1 MRVIHAIAKKEFR
14 SYFVSPVAY
23 VLITIFLIL
32 SNWLFFN
39 TYFLEKEA
47 SMRIFIAR
55 MPWIFLFFVPAVT
68 MRIWAEEKKLGTMEL
83 LMTLP
88 LKDHEV
94 VLGKFLGSLGFLAL
108 CIALTFSVPIT
119 VAMTGNPD
127 WGPIIGGYVG
137 TLLMGTAYLSLGL
150 FISSLTE
157 NQIVA
162 FILSLLVSFV
172 FLIIG
177 EQFVLYAIPEGFV
190 PLFEYLG
197 FGSHF
202 MSISRGVIDSRDL
215 IYYFSFIFFFLYL
228 NVQSLESRKW

>member
-1 MRVIHAIAKKEFR
+1 MNVTWAILKKEFR

-39 TYFLEKEA
+39 TYFLDQQA
-47 SMRIFIAR
+47 TMRIFIAR
-55 MPWIFLFFVPAVT
+55 MPWIFLFFVPAIT
-68 MRIWAEEKKLGTMEL
+68 MRVWAEEKKLGTMEL

-88 LKDHEV
+88 VKDHEV
-94 VLGKFLGSLGFLAL
+94 VLGKFLASFLFL
-108 CIALTFSVPIT
+108 VVCLLLTLSVPMT
-119 VAMTGNPD
+119 VAYTGDPD

-137 TLLMGTAYLSLGL
+137 ILLMGTAYLSLGL
-150 FISSLTE
+150 FISSMTE

-162 FILSLLVSFV
+162 FILALLASFI
-172 FLIIG
+172 FFIIG
-177 EQFVLYAIPEGFV
+177 ENFVLYAIPEWLV

-202 MSISRGVIDSRDL
+202 MSITRGVIDSRDL
-215 IYYFSFIFFFLYL
+215 VYYFSFIFFFLVL
-228 NVQSLESRKW
+228 NVKSLESRKW

>member
-1 MRVIHAIAKKEFR
+1 MTVIRAILKKEFK

-39 TYFLEKEA
+39 TYFLDAQA

-55 MPWIFLFFVPAVT
+55 LPWIFLFFVPAIT
-68 MRIWAEEKKLGTMEL
+68 MRVWAEEKKMGTMEL

-88 LKDHEV
+88 VKDYEV
-94 VLGKFLGSLGFLAL
+94 VIGKFLASFLFLVVCLAL
-108 CIALTFSVPIT
+108 TLSVPLTI
-119 VAMTGNPD
+119 AYTGDPD
-127 WGPIIGGYVG
+127 WGPIIGGYLG
-137 TLLMGTAYLSLGL
+137 TLLMGTAYLSIGL
-150 FISSLTE
+150 FISAMTE

-162 FILSLLVSFV
+162 FILSLIVL
-172 FLIIG
+172 FLFFIIG
-177 EQFVLYAIPEGFV
+177 ENFVLYSIPEGLV

-202 MSISRGVIDSRDL
+202 MSITRGVIDSRDL
-215 IYYFSFIFFFLYL
+215 LYYCSFIFFFLLL
-228 NVQSLESRKW
+228 NVKAIESRKW

>member
-1 MRVIHAIAKKEFR
+1 MKVITAIARKEFK

-39 TYFLEKEA
+39 TYFLDQEA
-47 SMRIFIAR
+47 SMRVFIAR
-55 MPWIFLFFVPAVT
+55 IPWIFLFFVPAVT
-68 MRIWAEEKKLGTMEL
+68 MRVWAEEKKLGTMEM

-88 LKDHEV
+88 VKDCEV
-94 VLGKFLGSLGFLAL
+94 VIGKFLSSFLFLLVCILLTLSIPMTLAYTGS
-108 CIALTFSVPIT
+108 
-119 VAMTGNPD
+119 PD
-127 WGPIIGGYVG
+127 WGPVIGGYLGIILIG
-137 TLLMGTAYLSLGL
+137 TTYLALGL

-162 FILSLLVSFV
+162 FILALLVSFA
-172 FLIIG
+172 FLVIG
-177 EQFVLYAIPEGFV
+177 EPFVLYAIPDWLV

-202 MSISRGVIDSRDL
+202 MSITRGVIDSRDL
-215 IYYFSFIFFFLYL
+215 IYYFSLIFFFLFL
-228 NVQSLESRKW
+228 NVKSLESRKW

>member
-1 MRVIHAIAKKEFR
+1 MRIIAAIAKKEFK

-39 TYFLEKEA
+39 MYFLDKEA
-47 SMRIFIAR
+47 SMRVFIAR

-68 MRIWAEEKKLGTMEL
+68 MRVWAEEKKMGTMEM

-88 LKDHEV
+88 VKDYEAV
-94 VLGKFLGSLGFLAL
+94 IGKFLASFAFLAV
-108 CIALTFSVPIT
+108 CIALTISVPMT
-119 VAMTGNPD
+119 VSYTGDPD
-127 WGPIIGGYVG
+127 WGPIIGGYIG
-137 TLLMGTAYLSLGL
+137 TILMGTAFLSLGL

-162 FILSLLVSFV
+162 FILSLLVSFI
-172 FLIIG
+172 FLIVG
-177 EQFVLYAIPEGFV
+177 EHFVLYAIPNAIV

-215 IYYFSFIFFFLYL
+215 IYYFSFIFFFLFL
-228 NVQSLESRKW
+228 NVKSLESRKW